1 MPKIKTRTLLAPL
14 LVLSLGPLL
23 SACGGEVASTPP
35 AERFAPVAAPV
46 APVGEALCEGE
57 PCLSDRQLGS
67 LFDAVVDALERAN
80 AKLEWLGDY
89 YQPEE

>member
-1 MPKIKTRTLLAPL
+1 M
-14 LVLSLGPLL
+14 
-23 SACGGEVASTPP
+23 
-35 AERFAPVAAPV
+35 